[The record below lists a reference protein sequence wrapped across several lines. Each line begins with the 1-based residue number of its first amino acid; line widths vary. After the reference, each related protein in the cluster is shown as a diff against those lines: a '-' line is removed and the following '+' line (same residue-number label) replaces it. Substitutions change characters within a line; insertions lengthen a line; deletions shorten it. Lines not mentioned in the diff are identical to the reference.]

1 MPNERGEIP
10 QSESFAQF
18 KQPQFKVNTIGLRKG
33 NALVLSGIQPTMMIN
48 PQSLMKN
55 AQIWQANQIKS
66 RLSTHLPAAYSKEAY
81 KQKFKK
87 NR

>member
-55 AQIWQANQIKS
+55 AQIWQAN
-66 RLSTHLPAAYSKEAY
+66 
-81 KQKFKK
+81 
-87 NR
+87 